1 MSISAS
7 PTPHNFTAGRFL
19 PACRCFVGLGS
30 AACRGWFLRGIG
42 PHTTTDAE
50 KKEEHPL
57 SGKTPPLERKA
68 DFRPKYIPCSQSAHY
83 VKHFPQRSL
92 PRCGHHALVCIP
104 MLSAKIRNLPSKYKL
119 KIRFCAATAPVVRAF
134 PSGSIHRVARTR
146 VPHHAGLYQPS
157 VFGRCFQSAH
167 R

>member
-19 PACRCFVGLGS
+19 PACRCFVGLGF
-30 AACRGWFLRGIG
+30 AAWGWFLRGVG

-57 SGKTPPLERKA
+57 SGKTPPLERKT
-68 DFRPKYIPCSQSAHY
+68 DFRLKHIPRSQSAHY
-83 VKHFPQRSL
+83 AKHFSQRSL

-104 MLSAKIRNLPSKYKL
+104 MLSTKIRNFRVKYKL
-119 KIRFCAATAPVVRAF
+119 KIRFCAASAPAVRAS
-134 PSGSIHRVARTR
+134 PNGNIHRVARSR
-146 VPHHAGLYQPS
+146 APHPEESYRPS
-157 VFGRCFQSAH
+157 VCGRHSRSA
-167 R
+167 RR